1 MGTRSVAIIQARMG
15 SSRLP
20 GKVLLP
26 LDAEHVLTHD
36 IRRVRNAQSLDNVVI
51 ATSTGIA
58 DDAIEQFGVEHD
70 VPVYRGSEAN
80 VQQRLFDAATEFN
93 VETVVRI
100 TADCPLIDPKTI
112 DTVVSRLQDENAD
125 YVSNTI
131 QRTFPRGVDVEAF
144 SYESF
149 EHVVSES
156 TTQSERE
163 HVTPYYHE
171 HSDEFHIQSIVSED
185 VFDASRFQN
194 RTDLRLTLDE
204 AADYRLF
211 RQIYD
216 EIEYTD
222 TIPLRDAISYVD
234 TEELA
239 ELNKTVR
246 QKKP

>member
-26 LDAEHVLTHD
+26 LDGEHVLAHD
-36 IRRVRNAQSLDNVVI
+36 IRRVRNAQSLDEIVI
-51 ATSTGIA
+51 ATSTETA
-58 DDAIEQFGVEHD
+58 DDIINQFGEEYD
-70 VPVYRGSEAN
+70 VPIYRGSEDN
-80 VQQRLFDAATEFN
+80 VQQRLFDAATEYGA
-93 VETVVRI
+93 ETVVRI
-100 TADCPLIDPKTI
+100 TADCPLIDPQTI
-112 DTVVSRLQDENAD
+112 DTVVSRLQDEDAD

-131 QRTFPRGVDVEAF
+131 QRTFPRGIDVEAF

-149 EHVVSES
+149 EYVVSES

-171 HSDEFHIQSIVSED
+171 YSNEFDIQSVVSED
-185 VFDASRFQN
+185 VFDTDQFQN

-211 RQIYD
+211 RRIYD
-216 EIEYTD
+216 EIEYTN
-222 TIPLRDAISYVD
+222 TIPLRDAITYVD
-234 TEELA
+234 AEGLV
-239 ELNKTVR
+239 ELNETVR